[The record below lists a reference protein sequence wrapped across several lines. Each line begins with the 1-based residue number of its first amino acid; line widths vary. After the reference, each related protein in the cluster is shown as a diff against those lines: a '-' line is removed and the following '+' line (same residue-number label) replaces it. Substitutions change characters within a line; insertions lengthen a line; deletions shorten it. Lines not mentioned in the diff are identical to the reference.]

1 MRVGEMAEEQRA
13 QAGAGDV
20 DGGRRA
26 DLALRQPD
34 ARAVLGEAAGD
45 RADDRDLEAVEDPH
59 RAQADDDQPVPP
71 GPRQPVHPGRDVRLD
86 GAKLDRS
93 GRHADPPLCQSSPRA
108 SSSPGASSGKRPGTG
123 CGVFFFF
130 SNRLGCF
137 GSLLVSAVLTL
148 ILLVI
153 LGVL

>member
-1 MRVGEMAEEQRA
+1 MFVSMVRSSTG
-13 QAGAGDV
+13 
-20 DGGRRA
+20 
-26 DLALRQPD
+26 PD
-34 ARAVLGEAAGD
+34 ATPIL
-45 RADDRDLEAVEDPH
+45 PF
-59 RAQADDDQPVPP
+59 
-71 GPRQPVHPGRDVRLD
+71 
-86 GAKLDRS
+86 
-93 GRHADPPLCQSSPRA
+93 QSSSRA
-108 SSSPGASSGKRPGTG
+108 PSSPGASSGKRPGTG